1 MTGWILALIVVG
13 GLIVLLVYVMGRRDR
28 YEEMTE
34 EEFEQEAKKKSLL
47 GAAITGLEGTLR
59 KREATIMMEAK
70 GRVERDRTPAPGDP
84 PDEKA
89 DSSSPRLLQRPA
101 CAVASSYT
109 RSPER
114 MGRRR
119 TRFLVRA

>member
-84 PDEKA
+84 PPEKT
-89 DSSSPRLLQRPA
+89 DSSSPRLLQ
-101 CAVASSYT
+101 
-109 RSPER
+109 
-114 MGRRR
+114 
-119 TRFLVRA
+119 

>member
-1 MTGWILALIVVG
+1 MTSWILALMVVS

-70 GRVERDRTPAPGDP
+70 GRVERDSTPTPGDP

-89 DSSSPRLLQRPA
+89 DSSSPRPLQ
-101 CAVASSYT
+101 
-109 RSPER
+109 
-114 MGRRR
+114 
-119 TRFLVRA
+119 